1 MLRLCAPLAALAL
14 QVTASSEPERT
25 ETLYSRSLYPVIAG
39 ALGRASGGV
48 GFSVA
53 EGLCALGAIAGGS
66 LLIGRLRRQRREGG
80 STTLVLCDL
89 ALAVG
94 VAWLAFLICWGF
106 NYQRAPFAA
115 SADLDVSPA
124 SVSELAA
131 VGTDLVASANEL
143 RHGLL
148 EDARGAMML
157 RDGRASTL
165 ARVARGFR
173 EVSAHY
179 SFVPRAG
186 MRPKPLLSSPL
197 FSYLGI
203 TGIYFPFSAEAN
215 VNMTLPDAELP
226 FSAAHELAHRL
237 GFAREDE
244 ASFLGYLAC
253 RLHPD
258 GDLRYVGALAAS
270 RHTLAAVAS
279 VDRRAYDSIA
289 ARRSPAVRRDLEAIA
304 EWSRRYRSR
313 AAAVSTVVND
323 TYLRAQGER
332 RGVASYGRMV
342 DLLIAERRS
351 RVGWAGDGRQP

>member
-1 MLRLCAPLAALAL
+1 MFQLCVPLAALAL
-14 QVTASSEPERT
+14 QLTASSAPHRT

-39 ALGRASGGV
+39 ALGGASGGV
-48 GFSVA
+48 GFSAA
-53 EGLCALGAIAGGS
+53 EGLCVLGAVAAGW
-66 LLIGRLRRQRREGG
+66 LLSGRLRRLRREGV

-89 ALAVG
+89 AFAVG
-94 VAWLAFLICWGF
+94 VTWLAFLICWGF

-115 SADLDVSPA
+115 SAGLDVSPA
-124 SVSELAA
+124 SVSELAT
-131 VGTDLVASANEL
+131 VGAHLVASANEL

-148 EDARGAMML
+148 EDARGAMIL
-157 RDGRASTL
+157 RDGRVNTL
-165 ARVARGFR
+165 AGVALGYR
-173 EVSAHY
+173 EVSARY

-203 TGIYFPFSAEAN
+203 TGVYFPFSAEAN

-270 RHTLAAVAS
+270 RYTLAAVAS
-279 VDRRAYDSIA
+279 VDRGAYDSIA
-289 ARRSPAVRRDLEAIA
+289 ARRTPAVRRDLEAIA

-323 TYLRAQGER
+323 AYLRAQGER

-351 RVGWAGDGRQP
+351 GVAWPGDRHQP